1 MKTLSNLHYERRIGE
16 TIRYTILFII
26 AFLGFYNPC
35 KSQITETEPN
45 DYNGKY
51 NTAILYYNKAVNIIN
66 TARYDITLAQL
77 SDLQDT
83 NIVLCKQALPCMEM
97 GFEEEP
103 ENENILVEF
112 NLIPICALL
121 FNINQAERFPFCNC
135 WSTPI
140 TLLEKQGTF
149 LN

>member
-103 ENENILVEF
+103 ENENILVGLAGLYFALNELDKSREF
-112 NLIPICALL
+112 K
-121 FNINQAERFPFCNC
+121 
-135 WSTPI
+135 
-140 TLLEKQGTF
+140 EKLDIIKGTKEE
-149 LN
+149 

>member
-103 ENENILVEF
+103 KNENILVGLAGLYF
-112 NLIPICALL
+112 AL
-121 FNINQAERFPFCNC
+121 NE
-135 WSTPI
+135 
-140 TLLEKQGTF
+140 LEKSREFKEKLDIIKGTKEE
-149 LN
+149 